1 MSRTLKTILSALLGL
16 LLTVQ
21 LAPAFADDFLDP
33 EVAFKLAVHTL
44 DDKTVEAAWT
54 IAPGYHMYR
63 EQFKAS
69 VEGATLG
76 EPVLPAGE
84 RKFDETF
91 QKEVEIYHE
100 RLAVK
105 LPVTGANG
113 PFKLTLVGQGC
124 AAKGLC
130 YPPMTSLWEVDL
142 AKGTAKKIDTPDP
155 LATPAANSTPIPAAT
170 TPAAETASAPEAA
183 ASDVDTTAAA
193 ANALKSGKFW
203 PVIGLFLLLGLGL
216 SLTPCVLPMVPILSS
231 IIVGSGGA
239 TSRGKGFALAVCY
252 SLGMALIYTALGVA
266 AGLAGEGLAGAL
278 QKPWVLTV
286 FALAL
291 VAFALSMLGAYE
303 LQLPTGLSGK
313 LTETSQSLPGGRAF
327 GVFLMGGISA
337 LLVSPCVTGPLAST
351 LVYISQSRDAVLGGS
366 ALFAM
371 ACGMSVPLLLAGAS
385 AGELLPRAGMWMESV
400 KHAFGL
406 LMLAVA
412 IYTVQPVLPVAIAQL
427 LWGALLIGTAA
438 MFGLFEAT
446 SSKSPM
452 AWLKKSLAM
461 IALVWGGAQLIGA
474 AQGGTDPLKP
484 LAGFSAGFSAGAN
497 AANKGDATAAANG
510 DIQFKRIRSVAEL
523 DAAIASAGNPVM
535 LDFYADWCVSCKEM
549 EHNTFPDAGVRAK
562 LGKVLLLQA
571 DVTANTADD
580 KALLKRF
587 NLFGPPGIIFF
598 NAQGQEQTQRV
609 VGFQD
614 AATFTAS
621 LAAAGI

>member
-1 MSRTLKTILSALLGL
+1 MSRTLNTLFSVLLGL
-16 LLTVQ
+16 VLAVQ
-21 LAPAFADDFLDP
+21 IAPAGADDFLDP
-33 EVAFKLAVHTL
+33 EVAFKLAVRTL

-54 IAPGYHMYR
+54 IEPGYYMYR

-76 EPVLPAGE
+76 EPLIDKGE
-84 RKFDETF
+84 KKFDETF
-91 QKEVEIYHE
+91 QKEVEIYHQ
-100 RLAVK
+100 RLSVK
-105 LPVTGANG
+105 LPVTGAHG

-130 YPPMTSLWEVDL
+130 YPPMTTLWEVDL
-142 AKGTAKKIDTPDP
+142 SKGTAKKIDAADP
-155 LATPAANSTPIPAAT
+155 LAVPTASTSTAIPAAT
-170 TPAAETASAPEAA
+170 QVAPASEAA
-183 ASDVDTTAAA
+183 QPASTDVTEQAAS
-193 ANALKSGKFW
+193 ALKSGKFW

-239 TSRGKGFALAVCY
+239 TSRRKGFALAVCY
-252 SLGMALIYTALGVA
+252 SLGMALVYTALGVA

-291 VAFALSMLGAYE
+291 VAFSLSMLGAYE

-412 IYTVQPVLPVAIAQL
+412 IYTIQPVLPVAVAQL
-427 LWGALLIGTAA
+427 LWGALLVGTAA

-446 SSKSPM
+446 SSKQPM
-452 AWLKKSLAM
+452 AWLKKSLAV

-484 LAGFSAGFSAGAN
+484 LGSFAVGA
-497 AANKGDATAAANG
+497 AAPRGEITAAAG
-510 DIQFKRIRSVAEL
+510 APGEVRFKRIKSVAEL
-523 DAAIASAGNPVM
+523 DAAIASAGKPVM

-549 EHNTFPDAGVRAK
+549 EHSTFTDAGVRAK
-562 LGKVLLLQA
+562 LGQVLLLQA
-571 DVTANTADD
+571 DVTANTPED
-580 KALLKRF
+580 KELLKRF
-587 NLFGPPGIIFF
+587 HLFGPPGIIFF
-598 NAQGQEQTQRV
+598 DVQGKEQSKRV
-609 VGFQD
+609 VGYQD

>member
-1 MSRTLKTILSALLGL
+1 MSRTLSTLFSVLFGL
-16 LLTVQ
+16 LLAVQ
-21 LAPAFADDFLDP
+21 IAPAGAADDFLDP
-33 EVAFKLAVHTL
+33 EVAFKLAVHAV
-44 DDKTVEAAWT
+44 DDKTVEAAWA
-54 IAPGYHMYR
+54 IEPGYYMYR

-76 EPVLPAGE
+76 EPVLDKGE
-84 RKFDETF
+84 KKFDETF
-91 QKEVEIYHE
+91 QKEVEIYHQ
-100 RLAVK
+100 RLSVK
-105 LPVTGANG
+105 LPVTGVNG

-130 YPPMTSLWEVDL
+130 YPPMTTLWEVDL
-142 AKGTAKKIDTPDP
+142 GKGTVKKIDAADP
-155 LATPAANSTPIPAAT
+155 LAAPAASTSTAIPAAT
-170 TPAAETASAPEAA
+170 QAGAAGEAA
-183 ASDVDTTAAA
+183 PSAATDVTDQAAS
-193 ANALKSGKFW
+193 ALKSGKFW

-239 TSRGKGFALAVCY
+239 TSRSKGFALAVCY
-252 SLGMALIYTALGVA
+252 SLGMALVYTALGVA

-385 AGELLPRAGMWMESV
+385 AGELLPRAGMWMEGV

-412 IYTVQPVLPVAIAQL
+412 IYTIQPVLPVAVAQL

-446 SSKSPM
+446 SSKQPM
-452 AWLKKSLAM
+452 AWLKKSLAV

-484 LAGFSAGFSAGAN
+484 LGSFANGAVTP
-497 AANKGDATAAANG
+497 KGEATATAAATG
-510 DIQFKRIRSVAEL
+510 EVRFKRIKSVAEL
-523 DAAIASAGNPVM
+523 DAAVASAGKPVM

-549 EHNTFPDAGVRAK
+549 EHSTFNDAGVRAK
-562 LGKVLLLQA
+562 LGQVLLLQA
-571 DVTANTADD
+571 DVTANTPED
-580 KALLKRF
+580 KELLKRF

-598 NAQGQEQTQRV
+598 DAQGKEQSKRV
-609 VGFQD
+609 VGYQD
-614 AATFTAS
+614 VATFTAS
-621 LAAAGI
+621 LATAGI

>member
-1 MSRTLKTILSALLGL
+1 MSRTLNTLFHVLLGL
-16 LLTVQ
+16 VLALQ
-21 LAPAFADDFLDP
+21 IAPAGAADDFLDP
-33 EVAFKLAVHTL
+33 EVAFKLAVHAL

-54 IAPGYHMYR
+54 IEPGYYMYR

-76 EPVLPAGE
+76 EPLIDKGE
-84 RKFDETF
+84 KKFDETF
-91 QKEVEIYHE
+91 QKEVEIYHQ
-100 RLAVK
+100 RLSVK

-124 AAKGLC
+124 AVKGLC
-130 YPPMTSLWEVDL
+130 YPPMTTLWEVDL
-142 AKGTAKKIDTPDP
+142 SKGTAKKLDAADP
-155 LATPAANSTPIPAAT
+155 LAAPAVTAT
-170 TPAAETASAPEAA
+170 ALPG
-183 ASDVDTTAAA
+183 AAA
-193 ANALKSGKFW
+193 ATASSEAAPAASTDSSDTTDRAASALKSGKFW

-239 TSRGKGFALAVCY
+239 TSRGRGFALAVCY
-252 SLGMALIYTALGVA
+252 SLGMAVIYTGLGVA

-303 LQLPTGLSGK
+303 FQLPSSLSGK

-351 LVYISQSRDAVLGGS
+351 LVYISQSKDAVLGGS

-412 IYTVQPVLPVAIAQL
+412 IYTVQPVLPVAVAQL

-446 SSKSPM
+446 SSKQPM
-452 AWLKKSLAM
+452 AWLKKSLAV

-484 LAGFSAGFSAGAN
+484 LGSFAVGAT
-497 AANKGDATAAANG
+497 APKGEATAATASG
-510 DIQFKRIRSVAEL
+510 EVRFKRIKSVAEL
-523 DAAIASAGNPVM
+523 DAAVASAGKPVM

-549 EHNTFPDAGVRAK
+549 EHSTFTDAGVRAK
-562 LGKVLLLQA
+562 LGQVLLLQA
-571 DVTANTADD
+571 DVTANSPED
-580 KALLKRF
+580 KELLKRF

-598 NAQGQEQTQRV
+598 DAQGKEQSKRV
-609 VGFQD
+609 VGYQD
-614 AATFTAS
+614 APTFTAS
-621 LAAAGI
+621 LVAAGI